1 MDFMNLLRSA
11 EQLLYEVV
19 SWLVFYPLT
28 LWRCLK
34 HPLAM
39 IGYAESELRK
49 PPEAQFQ
56 DALSPP
62 IFLFLT
68 LVLVHL
74 IQTGVFH
81 QSVVLSGV
89 LGDTRNLLVFRAVSF
104 SLFPMLLGLQHV
116 RLAGQRLSRET
127 LRPMFYAQCYV
138 TVPAVLA
145 LDVALMLGR
154 SPARWSDAAAGTV
167 FAVGLLW
174 YAGALMRGFMDHRG
188 ISRGRALRQ
197 TALALVLGS
206 TSFVIAML
214 LSLLSGP
221 LPADL

>member
-1 MDFMNLLRSA
+1 MNLLRSA

-39 IGYAESELRK
+39 IGYAENELNK

-68 LVLVHL
+68 LLLVHL
-74 IQTGVFH
+74 IQTGVF
-81 QSVVLSGV
+81 QDSVILSGV
-89 LGDTRNLLVFRAVSF
+89 LGDTRNLLVFRAVAF
-104 SLFPMLLGLQHV
+104 SLFPILLGLQHV
-116 RLAGQRLSRET
+116 RLAGLRLSRET

-145 LDVALMLGR
+145 LDVALMLGK
-154 SPARWSDAAAGTV
+154 SSAAWSDAAAWVV
-167 FAVGLLW
+167 FLGGLIW

-188 ISRGRALRQ
+188 VTRGRALRQ
-197 TALALVLGS
+197 TVLALVLGS

-214 LSLLSGP
+214 LSLLTGP
-221 LPADL
+221 LPVDL

>member
-39 IGYAESELRK
+39 IGYAETELQK
-49 PPEAQFQ
+49 PPETQFQ

-68 LVLVHL
+68 LVFVHL
-74 IQTGVFH
+74 IQAGIFH
-81 QSVVLSGV
+81 QNVVLTGV

-116 RLAGQRLSRET
+116 RLAGQRLSRGT

-145 LDVALMLGR
+145 LDMALMLGK
-154 SPARWSDAAAGTV
+154 SSVRWSDAAAWTI
-167 FAVGLLW
+167 FGLGLIW
-174 YAGALMRGFMDHRG
+174 YGGALMRGFMDHRG
-188 ISRGRALRQ
+188 ISQARALRQ

-214 LSLLSGP
+214 LSLLTGS

>member
-1 MDFMNLLRSA
+1 MNLLRSA

-39 IGYAESELRK
+39 IGYAENELRK

-56 DALSPP
+56 EALSPP

-68 LVLVHL
+68 LLLLHL
-74 IQTGVFH
+74 IQTGIFKD
-81 QSVVLSGV
+81 SVVLSGI

-104 SLFPMLLGLQHV
+104 SLFPILLGLQHV
-116 RLAGQRLSRET
+116 RLAGLPLSRET
-127 LRPMFYAQCYV
+127 LQPMFYAQCYL
-138 TVPAVLA
+138 TVPLVLA
-145 LDVALMLGR
+145 LDVALMLGQ
-154 SPARWSDAAAGTV
+154 STAAWSDAAGWTV
-167 FAVGLLW
+167 FLAGLTW

-188 ISRGRALRQ
+188 VTRGRALRQ

-206 TSFVIAML
+206 ASFVTAML
-214 LSLLSGP
+214 LSLLTGS
-221 LPADL
+221 LPVEL

>member
-1 MDFMNLLRSA
+1 MNLLRSA

-19 SWLVFYPLT
+19 AWLVFYPLT

-39 IGYAESELRK
+39 IGYAENELNK

-68 LVLVHL
+68 LLLVHL
-74 IQTGVFH
+74 IQTGVF
-81 QSVVLSGV
+81 QDSVILSGV
-89 LGDTRNLLVFRAVSF
+89 LGDTRNLLVFRAVAF
-104 SLFPMLLGLQHV
+104 SLFPILLGLQHV
-116 RLAGQRLSRET
+116 RLAGLRLSRET

-145 LDVALMLGR
+145 LDVALMLGK
-154 SPARWSDAAAGTV
+154 SSAAWSDTAAWAIFLAG
-167 FAVGLLW
+167 LIW

-188 ISRGRALRQ
+188 VTRGRALRQ
-197 TALALVLGS
+197 TVLALVLGS

-214 LSLLSGP
+214 LSLLTGP
-221 LPADL
+221 LPVDL

>member
-1 MDFMNLLRSA
+1 MNLLRSA

-39 IGYAESELRK
+39 IGYAESELQK
-49 PPEAQFQ
+49 PPEVQFQ
-56 DALSPP
+56 EALSPP

-74 IQTGVFH
+74 IQIGVFH
-81 QSVVLSGV
+81 QGVVLTGV

-116 RLAGQRLSRET
+116 RLAGQSLSRET

-145 LDVALMLGR
+145 LDMALMLGK
-154 SPARWSDAAAGTV
+154 SPIDWSTAAAWTIFV
-167 FAVGLLW
+167 VGLMW

-188 ISRGRALRQ
+188 ISRTRAMRQ
-197 TALALVLGS
+197 TALALVLG
-206 TSFVIAML
+206 TVSFLIAML
-214 LSLLSGP
+214 SSLLTGP
-221 LPADL
+221 LPAGL

>member
-39 IGYAESELRK
+39 IGYAESELNK

-68 LVLVHL
+68 LLLMHL
-74 IQTGVFH
+74 IQTGVF
-81 QSVVLSGV
+81 QDSVILSGI
-89 LGDTRNLLVFRAVSF
+89 LGDTRNLLVFRAVAF
-104 SLFPMLLGLQHV
+104 SLFPILLGLQHV
-116 RLAGQRLSRET
+116 RLAGLRLSRET

-145 LDVALMLGR
+145 LDVALMLGK
-154 SPARWSDAAAGTV
+154 SSAGWSDAAAWAI
-167 FAVGLLW
+167 FMAGLIW

-188 ISRGRALRQ
+188 ITRGRALRQ
-197 TALALVLGS
+197 TVLALVLGS

-214 LSLLSGP
+214 LSLLTEP
-221 LPADL
+221 LPVDL

>member
-1 MDFMNLLRSA
+1 MNLLRSA

-28 LWRCLK
+28 LWRCLR
-34 HPLAM
+34 HPSAM
-39 IGYAESELRK
+39 IGYAERELTK
-49 PPEAQFQ
+49 APEAQFL

-68 LVLVHL
+68 LLLVHMV
-74 IQTGVFH
+74 QTGVFH
-81 QSVVLSGV
+81 DSVVLSGV

-145 LDVALMLGR
+145 LDLALMLGK
-154 SPARWSDAAAGTV
+154 SPAGWTDFAAWII
-167 FAVGLLW
+167 FLIGLVW
-174 YAGALMRGFMDHRG
+174 YAQALMRGFMLHRG
-188 ISRGRALRQ
+188 VSRGRALQQ

-206 TSFVIAML
+206 ASFVIAML
-214 LSLLSGP
+214 LSLLTGP
-221 LPADL
+221 LPLNL

>member
-1 MDFMNLLRSA
+1 MNLLRSA

-39 IGYAESELRK
+39 IGYAENELNK

-68 LVLVHL
+68 LLLMHL
-74 IQTGVFH
+74 IQTGVF
-81 QSVVLSGV
+81 QDSVILSGI
-89 LGDTRNLLVFRAVSF
+89 LGDTRNLLVFRAVAF
-104 SLFPMLLGLQHV
+104 SLFPILLGLQHV
-116 RLAGQRLSRET
+116 RLAGLRLSRET

-145 LDVALMLGR
+145 LDVALMLGK
-154 SPARWSDAAAGTV
+154 SSAGWSDAAAWAI
-167 FAVGLLW
+167 FLAGLIW

-188 ISRGRALRQ
+188 VTRGRALRQ
-197 TALALVLGS
+197 TVLALVLGS
-206 TSFVIAML
+206 ISFVIAML
-214 LSLLSGP
+214 LSLLTEP
-221 LPADL
+221 LPVDL

>member
-19 SWLVFYPLT
+19 SWLVFYLLT

-34 HPLAM
+34 HPLVM
-39 IGYAESELRK
+39 IGYAERELRK
-49 PPEAQFQ
+49 PTEAQFQ

-68 LVLVHL
+68 LLLVHL
-74 IQTGVFH
+74 IQTGLFRN
-81 QSVVLSGV
+81 SVVLSGV

-116 RLAGQRLSRET
+116 RLAGLRLSREM
-127 LRPMFYAQCYV
+127 LRPVFYAQCYV

-145 LDVALMLGR
+145 LDVVLMLGK
-154 SPARWSDAAAGTV
+154 SSAGWSDVAAWAVFLAGLT
-167 FAVGLLW
+167 W
-174 YAGALMRGFMDHRG
+174 YAGALMRGFMDDRG
-188 ISRGRALRQ
+188 VTCRRAMGQ
-197 TALALVLGS
+197 TALALALRS
-206 TSFVIAML
+206 TSFVIPML
-214 LSLLSGP
+214 LSLLTGP
-221 LPADL
+221 LPVDP

>member
-1 MDFMNLLRSA
+1 MNLLRSA

-28 LWRCLK
+28 LWRCLR
-34 HPLAM
+34 HPSAM
-39 IGYAESELRK
+39 IGYAESELTK

-68 LVLVHL
+68 LLLVYL
-74 IQTGVFH
+74 VQTGILH
-81 QSVVLSGV
+81 DSVVLSGV

-116 RLAGQRLSRET
+116 RLAGQRLSRQT
-127 LRPMFYAQCYV
+127 LRPMFYAQCYI

-145 LDVALMLGR
+145 LDMAMMLGK
-154 SPARWSDAAAGTV
+154 SSARWSDAAAWII
-167 FAVGLLW
+167 FLVGLSW
-174 YAGALMRGFMDHRG
+174 YCAALMRGFMHHRG
-188 ISRGRALRQ
+188 VSRGRAMRQ

-206 TSFVIAML
+206 TSFVIAIL
-214 LSLLSGP
+214 LSLLTGP
-221 LPADL
+221 LPVDL